1 MSMRSVYRKIA
12 KQNGVSVKEVK
23 EEMQKAIDEAWDNPK
38 KSYDVCSKQMQV
50 LPDGTKPSVEEFIR
64 YCSSEIKQ
72 K

>member
-1 MSMRSVYRKIA
+1 MGMRSIYRKIA

-23 EEMQKAIDEAWDNPK
+23 DEMQKALDDAWNNPD
-38 KSYDVCSKQMQV
+38 KSADVRFNQMKMA
-50 LPDGTKPSVEEFIR
+50 PDGKKPSVDEFIR